1 MRVAPGGFRWTFAIP
16 LVLLLMGTSALGKQR
31 INLTAS
37 LQTDCTNCDT
47 DVSNLGQTGHYSL
60 LDDIGP
66 YPNGNGVQSQVLNNN
81 SVYTLDT
88 MNTLVNGVVGT
99 GTRYVLIHFYSTVEN
114 FPQFPDD
121 VLPACWQGEHDQ
133 NQAVNWSIFSSGLA
147 FPAMAVGSQ
156 YGGFARADFNVRN
169 GVCNNQIFRFYLRWY
184 DVCIKR
190 TGSTTCDVTSDSCG
204 ATLNYGTAGLNG
216 QGGKKR
222 QTVSYGD
229 WRVPFKVTL
238 SK

>member
-1 MRVAPGGFRWTFAIP
+1 MRLAAGGFRWSFAIP
-16 LVLLLMGTSALGKQR
+16 LVLILFGANAFASQP

-37 LQTDCTNCDT
+37 LKPTCSNCDT
-47 DVSNLGQTGHYSL
+47 DVSDKGQTGDYSL

-66 YPNGNGVQSQVLNNN
+66 YPNGNGVQSQVLTNN

-99 GTRYVLIHFYSTVEN
+99 GTRYVRIHFYSSVEGW
-114 FPQFPDD
+114 PQFPND
-121 VLPACWQGEHDQ
+121 VLPACWQGQHEQ
-133 NQAVNWSIFSSGLA
+133 NQAVNWSIFSSSLG
-147 FPAMAVGSQ
+147 FPSMVVGSQ

-169 GVCNNQIFRFYLRWY
+169 GVCDNQIFRYYLRWY
-184 DVCIKR
+184 NVCIKR
-190 TGSTTCDVTSDSCG
+190 TGSNTWDVTSDSCG
-204 ATLNYGTAGLNG
+204 TSINYGTAGLNG
-216 QGGKKR
+216 QGGKKG